1 MTTTGFSN
9 QILILYRVPHNSF
22 GPKFDIHLRVHSKC
36 SIINE
41 TSGIICYLVFCKNGN
56 REKPTRTRF
65 EKREVDEVSNAEKI
79 LHRHRISRMY
89 RNSDDCLPD
98 QKTPEQRNEYQRAC
112 IDHVSAH
119 FGCSGDGNHANKRPF
134 DGVER

>member
-1 MTTTGFSN
+1 MRMREISVA
-9 QILILYRVPHNSF
+9 RRKAAVW
-22 GPKFDIHLRVHSKC
+22 
-36 SIINE
+36 

-65 EKREVDEVSNAEKI
+65 EKREVDEVSDAEKI
-79 LHRHRISRMY
+79 LHRYRISRMY